1 MISCKLPRECRLS
14 GGSNYTGHFDSKT
27 RSKHFII
34 LSRKNSAFT
43 SRIGV
48 SLSKKYIPLAVTRS
62 VLRRQIKESFRRKK
76 SKIESLDVVVR
87 ATQKIVKLNLRD
99 ARAELD
105 RLLSHI

>member
-34 LSRKNSAFT
+34 LSRKNSAST

-62 VLRRQIKESFRRKK
+62 VLRRQIKESFRKK
-76 SKIESLDVVVR
+76 SKIEPLDVVVR

-105 RLLSHI
+105 RLLRHI

>member
-34 LSRKNSAFT
+34 LSRKNSAST

-62 VLRRQIKESFRRKK
+62 VLRRQIKESFRRK
-76 SKIESLDVVVR
+76 SKIEPLDVVVR

-105 RLLSHI
+105 RLLRRI